1 MQIKKCFILAGYIV
15 PLIACSSKEQAY
27 IPQKEEVVTW
37 KQNPE
42 LIVKTQLGPH
52 REHYLGPFPIDDIPE
67 NINRLR
73 RKKQI
78 DCRCLTLIVN

>member
-42 LIVKTQLGPH
+42 LIVKTQLSPH
-52 REHYLGPFPIDDIPE
+52 REHYLGSFPIDDIPE
-67 NINRLR
+67 HINRLR
-73 RKKQI
+73 KKKQI
-78 DCRCLTLIVN
+78 DCQCLTLIAN

>member
-1 MQIKKCFILAGYIV
+1 L
-15 PLIACSSKEQAY
+15 E
-27 IPQKEEVVTW
+27 
-37 KQNPE
+37 QNPE

-78 DCRCLTLIVN
+78 DCRCLTLIGN

>member
-1 MQIKKCFILAGYIV
+1 MQIKKCFILAGCLV
-15 PLIACSSKEQAY
+15 SLTDCSSKEQAY
-27 IPQKEEVVTW
+27 ISQKEEVVTW

-42 LIVKTQLGPH
+42 LIVKTQLSPH